1 MLKGIR
7 STGII
12 CDTMTP
18 NISPNADPNNTE
30 WLTTQRVDET
40 LALASANGIRRYR
53 IGGAGSYPPNSYGQ
67 AITKY
72 LDGWRVN
79 NERLAAINQK
89 YNTQAIFHT
98 QGAIG
103 MALWDLMYVWRN
115 IDPKYIGVNYCVGHV
130 VQNSSATGATSMF
143 ANNLRYIFPYL
154 ACIALQ
160 DFGWRTN
167 ADGTVSGGTPQSG
180 KGMVN
185 WVVFFKLLRDGGYNG
200 LFDTQEEYQITGAD
214 GSNVS
219 MNAAWFADNAV
230 FTSGRMTP
238 ALAVAAMKNDMDYY
252 KSQAKEAG
260 WTAAQLTPST

>member
-18 NISPNADPNNTE
+18 NISPNADPANTE
-30 WLTTQRVDET
+30 WLNTQRVDET
-40 LALASANGIRRYR
+40 LALASANGITRYR
-53 IGGAGSYPPNSYGQ
+53 IGGGGSYPPNAYGA
-67 AITKY
+67 AITKH

-79 NERLAAINQK
+79 MERLAAINQK

-115 IDPKYIGVNYCVGHV
+115 IDPKYVGFNYCVGHV
-130 VQNSSATGATSMF
+130 VQNSSATGAASMF

-160 DFGWRTN
+160 DFAWRSN
-167 ADGTVSGGTPQSG
+167 ADGTFSGGTPQSG

-185 WVVFFKLLRDGGYNG
+185 WVVFFKILRDGGYNG

-219 MNAAWFADNAV
+219 MNAAWFADHAV

-252 KSQAKEAG
+252 KAAAKDAG
-260 WTAAQLTPST
+260 WTAAQLTP

>member
-12 CDTMTP
+12 CDQMTP
-18 NISPNADPNNTE
+18 NISPSADPNNTE

-53 IGGAGSYPPNSYGQ
+53 IGSGGSYPPHSYGP
-67 AITKY
+67 AITRF

-79 NERLAAINQK
+79 MERLAAVNQK
-89 YNTQAIFHT
+89 YNTQAILHT
-98 QGAIG
+98 QGAMG

-115 IDPKYIGVNYCVGHV
+115 IDPKYVGFNYCVGHV
-130 VQNSSATGATSMF
+130 ARNNPEISATSMW

-160 DFGWRTN
+160 DFGYRAN
-167 ADGTVSGGTPQSG
+167 ADGTISGYVAQSG
-180 KGMVN
+180 KGVVD
-185 WVVFFKLLRDGGYNG
+185 WPVFFKILREGGYNG
-200 LFDTQEEYQITGAD
+200 LFDTQEEYQTQGAD
-214 GSNVS
+214 GSMVS

-238 ALAVAAMKNDMDYY
+238 ALVVAAMKNDMDYY
-252 KSQAKEAG
+252 KSAAREAG
-260 WTAAQLTPST
+260 WTAAQLTP